1 MYYYF
6 IYAYKG
12 DHTLEEFAAYS
23 NQTEINEVF
32 DDLNQQGY
40 DCIVIDELTKD
51 QYEAQHNPYF
61 DKDF

>member
-12 DHTLEEFAAYS
+12 DYTLQEFAAYS

-61 DKDF
+61 SKDF

>member
-6 IYAYKG
+6 IYACKG
-12 DHTLEEFAAYS
+12 DHTLQEFAAYS

-40 DCIVIDELTKD
+40 DCVVIDELTKD
-51 QYEAQHNPYF
+51 QYIAQHNPYF

>member
-12 DHTLEEFAAYS
+12 DQTLQEFAAYS